1 MVIGILDPGDFVGL
15 VDFLELDLSFPR
27 LRGLCA
33 SSGFESCVIGDR
45 RVCLEIDEV
54 EIYVCKVDNRL
65 IPLSPRP
72 KRLGSPDGGHFRPR
86 FWAALAPRP
95 IGSRSGRP

>member
-1 MVIGILDPGDFVGL
+1 MVIGILDPGDYVGL
-15 VDFLELDLSFPR
+15 VAFPEQDLRLPR

-33 SSGFESCVIGDR
+33 SSGLESCAIGDR
-45 RVCLEIDEV
+45 RVHLEIDEV
-54 EIYVCKVDNRL
+54 EIYVCTVDNRL
-65 IPLSPRP
+65 IPLLPRP

-95 IGSRSGRP
+95 SDW